1 MLKEITNFEVDALN
15 NIIASFP
22 ESSRAGFLESY
33 ANRYTMT
40 SYFIEKFRKYITPR
54 IFSQALG
61 LTEKL
66 INLYTGLFT
75 AEEYEKHPGNIEIL
89 FSIDIIK
96 KYNINLDIVFN
107 NYKSI
112 KSELSEHLLNSNIG
126 FEKSILKVSTSEFLS
141 RKETIKKYHEY
152 YVLDA
157 ILKLKRISP
166 EYFDLVCSGKIIP
179 ADMLCFLI
187 TNVLSFIEDYDYKKL
202 LDSIIIDEEGV
213 DVELL
218 GSALFDTFFA
228 LSVANKKLLTQL
240 ATQMNKQLS
249 SLFLNDLIDILTS
262 YEASNEDVLNA
273 IDILSKPKEAV
284 KKEPVK
290 ATVMANSNSITVD
303 EDDLLW

>member
-22 ESSRAGFLESY
+22 ESSRASFLESY
-33 ANRYTMT
+33 ANRYRMT

-66 INLYTGLFT
+66 ISLYTGLFT

-112 KSELSEHLLNSNIG
+112 KSELSEYLLNSNIG

-157 ILKLKRISP
+157 ILKLKKISP

-179 ADMLCFLI
+179 AHALCFLT
-187 TNVLSFIEDYDYKKL
+187 TNVLCYTEDYDYKKL
-202 LDSIIIDEEGV
+202 FDSIIIDEADV

-218 GSALFDTFFA
+218 GHALFDTFFT

-240 ATQMNKQLS
+240 AIQLNKQLS
-249 SLFLNDLIDILTS
+249 SLFLNDVIDILTS
-262 YEASNEDVLNA
+262 YETSNEDVLNA

-290 ATVMANSNSITVD
+290 ATVMASSNSVTVD